1 MKTKHLKIRLFA
13 SLLVMSGFLVTGC
26 SDSDYDFN
34 NIDATIGIGGD
45 GLELPVSNTDNIK
58 LSEVLDLEENGSVV
72 ADASTAFNYVF
83 RQQGNT
89 VNPAHPYINSIM
101 VSRRHSSSSNITLSL
116 ASAARNSRACSAN
129 ASRTASRAASRAS
142 ATLHGEG
149 DVFEFSYEGTKPQE
163 VEELTA
169 AEVSSAIN
177 LKVSFQNLSSWVS
190 KFDKIT
196 LTFPSYMKLAVDGK
210 MVEGNTITLNN
221 VSTLEDLEKKIDI
234 VGLDFTKKDD
244 LGELK
249 IAKTDLGEKIQLT
262 GKVHMA
268 VETSNYSFSSGIS
281 SVSMKNNLSMSD
293 IRITGATGKFN
304 PTIDLNT
311 LGNVH
316 ISGIP
321 DFLKDGNVVVDLYNP
336 QIYLTLNSNLDIEGF
351 AGGTLKSLKDG
362 REIASVEVPEFAV
375 KANGTTHVVICRNA
389 AATEAGSDVEK
400 VEVPNLSNLVKTM
413 PDEIT
418 FQANARANNQKA
430 GTFKLGYHDYE
441 VAPSYSIDSPIAFA
455 ENACIE
461 YSDDLDGWNDDIKD
475 LNMADGAYVQ
485 LSTQVTSCVPAY
497 LNVKA
502 TPVDVYG
509 REISNDELE
518 VEITGEIKAS
528 ADGTTPAT
536 SPLSVKILQ
545 KKADA
550 FKKLDGLKVVVSG
563 KAKASDGNAVTGVVL
578 NAEKHTLKLN
588 DIKIKLVGKVI
599 SDLN

>member
-72 ADASTAFNYVF
+72 ADASTGFNYVF

-101 VSRRHSSSSNITLSL
+101 VSRQQSSSKNITLSL
-116 ASAARNSRACSAN
+116 ASAARH
-129 ASRTASRAASRAS
+129 SRAA

-210 MVEGNTITLNN
+210 PIQGNIITLYNI
-221 VSTLEDLEKKIDI
+221 STAKELQEKIEI

-249 IAKTDLGEKIQLT
+249 IVKTSGEKIQLT

-268 VETSNYSFSSGIS
+268 VETSSFTPETGVSSASI
-281 SVSMKNNLSMSD
+281 KNELTMSD
-293 IRITGATGKFN
+293 IKITSATGKFN

-311 LGNVH
+311 LGSVH

-321 DFLKDGNVVVDLYNP
+321 DFLKGGNVVVDLYNP
-336 QIYLTLNSNLDIEGF
+336 LIYLTINSNLDIEGF
-351 AGGTLKSLKDG
+351 VGGTLKSIKNG
-362 REIASVEVPEFAV
+362 KVIASVEVPEFGI
-375 KANGTTHVVICRNA
+375 KSNGTTRVVICRKA
-389 AATEAGSDVEK
+389 DKTEVNSELSA
-400 VEVPNLSNLVKTM
+400 VEVPELSKLVRTM

-418 FQANARANNQKA
+418 FQANARANNQKV
-430 GTFKLGYHDYE
+430 GTFKLGYRDYE

-455 ENACIE
+455 EDACIA
-461 YSDDLDGWNDDIKD
+461 YTDNLDGWNDDIKD
-475 LNMADGAYVQ
+475 INMADGAYIQ

-497 LNVKA
+497 LKVEA
-502 TPVDVYG
+502 VPVDVNG
-509 REISNDELE
+509 NEISKDELE
-518 VEITGEIKAS
+518 VEITGEIQAS

-536 SPLSVKILQ
+536 SPISVKIMQ
-545 KKADA
+545 KKPDA

-563 KAKASDGNAVTGVVL
+563 KAKGEGGNAVTGVVL

>member
-1 MKTKHLKIRLFA
+1 MKTKHLKIKLFA
-13 SLLVMSGFLVTGC
+13 SLLVMGGFLVTGC

-72 ADASTAFNYVF
+72 ADASTGFDYVF

-89 VNPAHPYINSIM
+89 VNPAHPYINSIL
-101 VSRRHSSSSNITLSL
+101 VSRQKSSSSNITLSL
-116 ASAARNSRACSAN
+116 ASAARNSRAGSGN
-129 ASRTASRAASRAS
+129 ASRAASRAS
-142 ATLHGEG
+142 AMLHGEG
-149 DVFEFSYEGTKPQE
+149 NVFEFSYEGNKPQE

-210 MVEGNTITLNN
+210 VIEGNAITLYNI
-221 VSTLEDLEKKIDI
+221 STAKNLQEKIEI

-249 IAKTDLGEKIQLT
+249 IVKTSQGEKIQLT

-268 VETSNYSFSSGIS
+268 VETSNFTPGTGASSASI
-281 SVSMKNNLSMSD
+281 KNELTMSD
-293 IRITGATGKFN
+293 IKITSATGKFN

-311 LGNVH
+311 LGSVH

-321 DFLKDGNVVVDLYNP
+321 DFLKGGNVVVDLYNP
-336 QIYLTLNSNLDIEGF
+336 LIYLTINSNLDIEGF
-351 AGGTLKSLKDG
+351 VGGTLKSIKNG
-362 REIASVEVPEFAV
+362 QVIASVEVPEFGI
-375 KANGTTHVVICRNA
+375 KANGTTRVVICRKADKTEVNSDLNA
-389 AATEAGSDVEK
+389 
-400 VEVPNLSNLVKTM
+400 VEVPDLSKLVRTM

-418 FQANARANNQKA
+418 FQANARANSQKV
-430 GTFKLGYHDYE
+430 GTFKLGYRDYE
-441 VAPSYSIDSPIAFA
+441 VAPSYSINSPIAFA
-455 ENACIE
+455 EDACIE
-461 YSDDLDGWNDDIKD
+461 YTDNLDGWNDDIKD
-475 LNMADGAYVQ
+475 INMADGAYVQ

-497 LNVKA
+497 LKVEA
-502 TPVDVYG
+502 IPVDVNG
-509 REISNDELE
+509 NEISKDELE
-518 VEITGEIKAS
+518 VEVTGEIQAS
-528 ADGTTPAT
+528 TDGTTPAT
-536 SPLSVKILQ
+536 SPISVKIMQ
-545 KKADA
+545 KKSDA

-563 KAKASDGNAVTGVVL
+563 KAKGEGGNAVTGVVL

>member
-101 VSRRHSSSSNITLSL
+101 VSRRQSSSSNITLSL
-116 ASAARNSRACSAN
+116 ASAARNSRACSAT
-129 ASRTASRAASRAS
+129 ASRTASRAS

-169 AEVSSAIN
+169 AEVSSMIN

-221 VSTLEDLEKKIDI
+221 VSTSEDLEERIDI

-249 IAKTDLGEKIQLT
+249 IAKTNLGEKIQLT

-293 IRITGATGKFN
+293 IKITGATGKFN
-304 PTIDLNT
+304 PTINLNT

-375 KANGTTHVVICRNA
+375 KANGTTQVVICRNA

-441 VAPSYSIDSPIAFA
+441 MAPSYSIDSPIAFA
-455 ENACIE
+455 EDACIE

-509 REISNDELE
+509 REISKDELE

-599 SDLN
+599 GDFN

>member
-101 VSRRHSSSSNITLSL
+101 VSRRQSSSSNITLSL
-116 ASAARNSRACSAN
+116 ASAARNSRAGSAN
-129 ASRTASRAASRAS
+129 ASRAASRA
-142 ATLHGEG
+142 AAMLHGEG
-149 DVFEFSYEGTKPQE
+149 NVFEFSYEGNKPQE

-210 MVEGNTITLNN
+210 PIEGNAITLYNI
-221 VSTLEDLEKKIDI
+221 STAKNLQEKIEI

-249 IAKTDLGEKIQLT
+249 IVKTSQGEKIQLT

-268 VETSNYSFSSGIS
+268 VETSNFTPGTGASSASI
-281 SVSMKNNLSMSD
+281 KNELSMSD
-293 IRITGATGKFN
+293 ITITSATGKFN

-311 LGNVH
+311 LGSVH

-321 DFLKDGNVVVDLYNP
+321 DFLKGGNVVVDLYNP
-336 QIYLTLNSNLDIEGF
+336 LIYLTINSNLDIEGF
-351 AGGTLKSLKDG
+351 VGGTLKSWKNG
-362 REIASVEVPEFAV
+362 KEIASVDVPEFGI
-375 KANGTTHVVICRNA
+375 KANGTTGVVICRKADKTEVNSELNA
-389 AATEAGSDVEK
+389 
-400 VEVPNLSNLVKTM
+400 VEVPKLSELVRTM

-418 FQANARANNQKA
+418 FQANARANNQKV
-430 GTFKLGYHDYE
+430 GTFKLGYRDYE
-441 VAPSYSIDSPIAFA
+441 VAPSYSINSPIAFA
-455 ENACIE
+455 EDACIE
-461 YSDDLDGWNDDIKD
+461 YTDNLDGWNDDIKD
-475 LNMADGAYVQ
+475 INMADGAYVQ

-497 LNVKA
+497 LKVEA
-502 TPVDVYG
+502 VPVDVNG
-509 REISNDELE
+509 NEISKDELE
-518 VEITGEIKAS
+518 VEITGEIQAS
-528 ADGTTPAT
+528 ADGKTPAT
-536 SPLSVKILQ
+536 SPISVKIMQ
-545 KKADA
+545 KKSDA

-563 KAKASDGNAVTGVVL
+563 KARGEGGNAVTGVVL

>member
-1 MKTKHLKIRLFA
+1 MKTKHLKIRLF
-13 SLLVMSGFLVTGC
+13 SSMLVMGSLLVTGC

-72 ADASTAFNYVF
+72 ADASTGFDYVF
-83 RQQGNT
+83 RQQGNE
-89 VNPAHPYINSIM
+89 VEAAHPYINSIT
-101 VSRRHSSSSNITLSL
+101 VARRQSSSSNITLSFN
-116 ASAARNSRACSAN
+116 SSARNSRA
-129 ASRTASRAASRAS
+129 SRAAVM
-142 ATLHGEG
+142 LHGEG
-149 DVFEFSYEGTKPQE
+149 DVFDFSYEGNKPQE

-169 AEVSSAIN
+169 AEVSSTIN
-177 LKVSFQNLSSWVS
+177 LKVDFQNLSSWVS

-221 VSTLEDLEKKIDI
+221 VFTSEDLEKKIDI
-234 VGLDFTKKDD
+234 VGLDFTKKDE

-249 IAKTDLGEKIQLT
+249 IAKTNLGEKIQLT

-293 IRITGATGKFN
+293 IKITGATGKFN
-304 PTIDLNT
+304 PTINLNT

-336 QIYLTLNSNLDIEGF
+336 QIYLTLNSNLGIEGF
-351 AGGTLKSLKDG
+351 VGGTLKSLKNG
-362 REIASVEVPEFAV
+362 SVTSVEVPEFAV
-375 KANGTTHVVICRNA
+375 KANGTTRVVICRNA
-389 AATEAGSDVEK
+389 AATEAGSDVEI
-400 VEVPNLSNLVKTM
+400 VEVPNLSDLVKTM

-418 FQANARANNQKA
+418 FQANARANNQKT

-455 ENACIE
+455 EDACIE

-485 LSTQVTSCVPAY
+485 LSAQVTSCVPAY

-509 REISNDELE
+509 REISKDELE

-599 SDLN
+599 GDFN

>member
-1 MKTKHLKIRLFA
+1 MKTKHLKIRLFS
-13 SLLVMSGFLVTGC
+13 SLIVMGSLLVTGC

-45 GLELPVSNTDNIK
+45 GLELPASNTDNIK

-72 ADASTAFNYVF
+72 ADASTGFDYVF
-83 RQQGNT
+83 RQQGND
-89 VNPAHPYINSIM
+89 VEAAHPYINSIT
-101 VSRRHSSSSNITLSL
+101 VARRQSSSSNITLSFN
-116 ASAARNSRACSAN
+116 SSARNSRA
-129 ASRTASRAASRAS
+129 SRA
-142 ATLHGEG
+142 TVMLHGEG
-149 DVFEFSYEGTKPQE
+149 DVFEFSYEGNKPQE

-169 AEVSSAIN
+169 AEVSSTIN
-177 LKVSFQNLSSWVS
+177 LKVDFQNLSSWVS

-221 VSTLEDLEKKIDI
+221 VSTSEDLEKKIDI
-234 VGLDFTKKDD
+234 VGLDFTKKDE

-249 IAKTDLGEKIQLT
+249 IAKTSLGEKIQLT

-293 IRITGATGKFN
+293 IKITGATGKFN
-304 PTIDLNT
+304 PTINLNT

-321 DFLKDGNVVVDLYNP
+321 DFLKDGDVVVDLYNP
-336 QIYLTLNSNLDIEGF
+336 QIYLTLNSNLGIEGF

-375 KANGTTHVVICRNA
+375 KANGTTRVVICRNA

-418 FQANARANNQKA
+418 FQANARANNQKV

-485 LSTQVTSCVPAY
+485 LSAQVTSCVPAY

-509 REISNDELE
+509 REISKDELE

-536 SPLSVKILQ
+536 SPLTVKILQ

-563 KAKASDGNAVTGVVL
+563 KAKGEGGNAVTGVVL

-599 SDLN
+599 GDFN

>member
-1 MKTKHLKIRLFA
+1 MKTKHLKIRLFS
-13 SLLVMSGFLVTGC
+13 SLIVMGSLLVTGC

-72 ADASTAFNYVF
+72 ADASTGFDYVF
-83 RQQGNT
+83 RQQGND
-89 VNPAHPYINSIM
+89 VEAAHPYINSIT
-101 VSRRHSSSSNITLSL
+101 VARRQSSSRNITLSL
-116 ASAARNSRACSAN
+116 NSSARNSRA
-129 ASRTASRAASRAS
+129 SRAAVM
-142 ATLHGEG
+142 LHGEG
-149 DVFEFSYEGTKPQE
+149 DVFEFSYEGNKPQE

-169 AEVSSAIN
+169 AEVSSTIN
-177 LKVSFQNLSSWVS
+177 LKVDFQNLSSWVS

-210 MVEGNTITLNN
+210 PVEGNTITLDN
-221 VSTLEDLEKKIDI
+221 VSTSVDLDEKIEI

-244 LGELK
+244 LGKL
-249 IAKTDLGEKIQLT
+249 TSLGEKIQLT

-281 SVSMKNNLSMSD
+281 SVSMKNKLSMSD

-336 QIYLTLNSNLDIEGF
+336 QIYLTLNSNLGIEGF
-351 AGGTLKSLKDG
+351 AGGTLKSFKNG
-362 REIASVEVPEFAV
+362 SPIASVEVPEFAV

-389 AATEAGSDVEK
+389 AATEAGSDVTK
-400 VEVPNLSNLVKTM
+400 VEVPELSELVKTM

-418 FQANARANNQKA
+418 FQANARANNQKT
-430 GTFKLGYHDYE
+430 GTFKFGYHGYE

-455 ENACIE
+455 EDACIE

-485 LSTQVTSCVPAY
+485 LSAQVTSCVPAY

-509 REISNDELE
+509 REISKDELE

-563 KAKASDGNAVTGVVL
+563 KAKGEGGNAVTGVVL

-599 SDLN
+599 GDFN

>member
-1 MKTKHLKIRLFA
+1 MKTKHLKIRLFS
-13 SLLVMSGFLVTGC
+13 SLIVMGSLLVTGC

-72 ADASTAFNYVF
+72 ADASTGFDYVF
-83 RQQGNT
+83 RQQGND
-89 VNPAHPYINSIM
+89 VEAAHPFINSIT
-101 VSRRHSSSSNITLSL
+101 VARRQSSSSNITLSFN
-116 ASAARNSRACSAN
+116 SSARNSRA
-129 ASRTASRAASRAS
+129 SRAAVM
-142 ATLHGEG
+142 LHGEG
-149 DVFEFSYEGTKPQE
+149 DVFEFSYEGNKPQE

-169 AEVSSAIN
+169 AEVSSTIN
-177 LKVSFQNLSSWVS
+177 LKVSFQNLANMVE

-221 VSTLEDLEKKIDI
+221 VYTSEDLEKKIDI
-234 VGLDFTKKDD
+234 VGLDFTKKDK

-249 IAKTDLGEKIQLT
+249 IAKTSLGDKIQLT

-281 SVSMKNNLSMSD
+281 AVSMKNNLSMSD

-304 PTIDLNT
+304 PTINLNT

-351 AGGTLKSLKDG
+351 AGGTLKSLKNG
-362 REIASVEVPEFAV
+362 SVIASVEVPEFAV

-400 VEVPNLSNLVKTM
+400 VEVPNLSDLVKTM

-418 FQANARANNQKA
+418 FQANARANNQKT

-455 ENACIE
+455 EDACIE

-485 LSTQVTSCVPAY
+485 LSAQVTSCVPAY

-509 REISNDELE
+509 REISKDELE

-563 KAKASDGNAVTGVVL
+563 KAKGEGGNAVTGVVL

-599 SDLN
+599 GDFN

>member
-1 MKTKHLKIRLFA
+1 MKTKHLKIRLFS
-13 SLLVMSGFLVTGC
+13 SLIVMGSLLVTGC

-72 ADASTAFNYVF
+72 ADASTGFDYVF
-83 RQQGNT
+83 RQQGND
-89 VNPAHPYINSIM
+89 VEAAHPYINSIT
-101 VSRRHSSSSNITLSL
+101 VARQQSSSRNITLSFN
-116 ASAARNSRACSAN
+116 SSARNLR
-129 ASRTASRAASRAS
+129 ASRAAVM
-142 ATLHGEG
+142 LHGEG
-149 DVFEFSYEGTKPQE
+149 DVFEFSYEGNKPQE

-169 AEVSSAIN
+169 AEVSSTIN
-177 LKVSFQNLSSWVS
+177 LKVDFQNLSSWVS

-210 MVEGNTITLNN
+210 PVEGNTITLNN
-221 VSTLEDLEKKIDI
+221 VSTSEDLDEKIEI
-234 VGLDFTKKDD
+234 VGLDFTKKDK
-244 LGELK
+244 LGEL
-249 IAKTDLGEKIQLT
+249 TSLGEKIQLT

-281 SVSMKNNLSMSD
+281 SVSMKNKLSMSD

-336 QIYLTLNSNLDIEGF
+336 QIYLTLNSNLGIEGF
-351 AGGTLKSLKDG
+351 AGGTLKSLKNG
-362 REIASVEVPEFAV
+362 SVIASVEVPEFAV
-375 KANGTTHVVICRNA
+375 KANGATRVVICRNA

-400 VEVPNLSNLVKTM
+400 VEVPNLSDLVKTM

-418 FQANARANNQKA
+418 FQANARANNQKT
-430 GTFKLGYHDYE
+430 GTFKFGYHGYE

-485 LSTQVTSCVPAY
+485 LSAQVTSCVPAY

-509 REISNDELE
+509 REISKDELE

-599 SDLN
+599 GDFN

>member
-1 MKTKHLKIRLFA
+1 MKTKHLKIRLFS
-13 SLLVMSGFLVTGC
+13 SLIVMGSLLVTGC

-72 ADASTAFNYVF
+72 ADASTGFDYVF
-83 RQQGNT
+83 RQQGND
-89 VNPAHPYINSIM
+89 VEAAHPYINSIT
-101 VSRRHSSSSNITLSL
+101 VARRQSSSRNITLSL
-116 ASAARNSRACSAN
+116 NSSARNSR
-129 ASRTASRAASRAS
+129 TSRAAVM
-142 ATLHGEG
+142 LHGEG
-149 DVFEFSYEGTKPQE
+149 DVFEFSYEGNKPQE

-169 AEVSSAIN
+169 AEVSSTIN
-177 LKVSFQNLSSWVS
+177 LKVDFQNLSSLVS

-210 MVEGNTITLNN
+210 PVEGNTITLNN
-221 VSTLEDLEKKIDI
+221 VSTLENLEENIDI
-234 VGLDFTKKDD
+234 VGLDFTKKDA
-244 LGELK
+244 LGEL
-249 IAKTDLGEKIQLT
+249 TSLGEKIQLT

-281 SVSMKNNLSMSD
+281 SVSMKNKLSMSD
-293 IRITGATGKFN
+293 IKITGATGKFN

-336 QIYLTLNSNLDIEGF
+336 QIYLTLNSNLGIEGF
-351 AGGTLKSLKDG
+351 AGGTLKSFKNG
-362 REIASVEVPEFAV
+362 SPIASVEVPEFAV

-400 VEVPNLSNLVKTM
+400 VEVPNLSELVKTM

-418 FQANARANNQKA
+418 FQAHARANNQKT

-455 ENACIE
+455 EDACIE

-485 LSTQVTSCVPAY
+485 LSAQVTSCVPAY
-497 LNVKA
+497 LSVKA

-509 REISNDELE
+509 REISKDELE

-528 ADGTTPAT
+528 ADGTTPTT

-563 KAKASDGNAVTGVVL
+563 KAKGEGGNAVTGVVL

-599 SDLN
+599 GDFN

>member
-1 MKTKHLKIRLFA
+1 MKTKHLKIRLFS
-13 SLLVMSGFLVTGC
+13 SLIVMGSLLVTGC

-72 ADASTAFNYVF
+72 ADASTGFDYVF
-83 RQQGNT
+83 RQLGND
-89 VNPAHPYINSIM
+89 VEAAHPFINSIT
-101 VSRRHSSSSNITLSL
+101 VARRQSSSSNITLSFN
-116 ASAARNSRACSAN
+116 SSARNSRA
-129 ASRTASRAASRAS
+129 SRTAVM
-142 ATLHGEG
+142 LHGEG
-149 DVFEFSYEGTKPQE
+149 DVFDFSYEGNKPQE

-169 AEVSSAIN
+169 AEVSSTIN
-177 LKVSFQNLSSWVS
+177 LKVDFQNLASMVE

-196 LTFPSYMKLAVDGK
+196 LTFPSYMKLAVDGM

-221 VSTLEDLEKKIDI
+221 VSTLKDLEKKIDI
-234 VGLDFTKKDD
+234 VGLDFTKKDE

-249 IAKTDLGEKIQLT
+249 IAKTNLGEKIQLT

-304 PTIDLNT
+304 PTINLNT

-336 QIYLTLNSNLDIEGF
+336 QIYLTLNSNLGIEGF

-418 FQANARANNQKA
+418 FQANGRANNQKA

-461 YSDDLDGWNDDIKD
+461 YSDDLDGWNDDIKN
-475 LNMADGAYVQ
+475 LNMADGAYIQ
-485 LSTQVTSCVPAY
+485 LSAQVTSCVPAY

-509 REISNDELE
+509 REISKDELE

-536 SPLSVKILQ
+536 SPLTVKILQ

-563 KAKASDGNAVTGVVL
+563 KAKGEGGNAVTGVVL

-599 SDLN
+599 GDFN

>member
-1 MKTKHLKIRLFA
+1 MKTKHLKIRLFS
-13 SLLVMSGFLVTGC
+13 SLIVMGSLLVTGC

-45 GLELPVSNTDNIK
+45 GLELPASNTDNIK

-72 ADASTAFNYVF
+72 ADASTGFDYVF
-83 RQQGNT
+83 RQQGND
-89 VNPAHPYINSIM
+89 VEAAHPYINSIT
-101 VSRRHSSSSNITLSL
+101 VARRQSSSRNITLSL
-116 ASAARNSRACSAN
+116 NSSARNSRA
-129 ASRTASRAASRAS
+129 SRAAVM
-142 ATLHGEG
+142 LHGEG
-149 DVFEFSYEGTKPQE
+149 DVFEFSYEGNKPQE
-163 VEELTA
+163 VEELAA
-169 AEVSSAIN
+169 AEVSSTIN
-177 LKVSFQNLSSWVS
+177 LKVDFQNLASMVRE
-190 KFDKIT
+190 FDKIT
-196 LTFPSYMKLAVDGK
+196 LTFPSYMKLAWNGMPVK
-210 MVEGNTITLNN
+210 GNTITLNN
-221 VSTLEDLEKKIDI
+221 VSTSEDLDEKIEI

-244 LGELK
+244 LGKL
-249 IAKTDLGEKIQLT
+249 TSLGEKIQLT

-281 SVSMKNNLSMSD
+281 SVSMKNKLSMSD

-336 QIYLTLNSNLDIEGF
+336 QIYLTLNSNLGIEGF
-351 AGGTLKSLKDG
+351 AGGTLKSFKNG
-362 REIASVEVPEFAV
+362 SPIASVEVPEFAV
-375 KANGTTHVVICRNA
+375 KANGATRVVICRNA

-400 VEVPNLSNLVKTM
+400 VEVPNLSDLVKTM

-418 FQANARANNQKA
+418 FQANARANNQKT
-430 GTFKLGYHDYE
+430 GTFKFGYHGYE

-455 ENACIE
+455 EDACIE

-475 LNMADGAYVQ
+475 LNMADGAYIQ
-485 LSTQVTSCVPAY
+485 LSAQVTSCVPAY

-509 REISNDELE
+509 REISKDELE

-550 FKKLDGLKVVVSG
+550 FKKLDGLKVVV
-563 KAKASDGNAVTGVVL
+563 
-578 NAEKHTLKLN
+578 
-588 DIKIKLVGKVI
+588 
-599 SDLN
+599 

>member
-1 MKTKHLKIRLFA
+1 MKTKHLKIKLFA
-13 SLLVMSGFLVTGC
+13 SLLVMGGFLVTGC

-72 ADASTAFNYVF
+72 ADASTGFNYVF

-89 VNPAHPYINSIM
+89 VNPAHPYINSIL
-101 VSRRHSSSSNITLSL
+101 VSRQQSSSSNITLSL
-116 ASAARNSRACSAN
+116 ASAARNSRAGSGN
-129 ASRTASRAASRAS
+129 ASRTASRAAAM
-142 ATLHGEG
+142 LHGEG
-149 DVFEFSYEGTKPQE
+149 NVFEFSYEGNKPQE

-210 MVEGNTITLNN
+210 PIEGNAITLHD
-221 VSTLEDLEKKIDI
+221 VSTAKNLQKKIEI

-249 IAKTDLGEKIQLT
+249 IVKTSLGEEKIQLT

-268 VETSNYSFSSGIS
+268 VEASSFTPGTGASSASI
-281 SVSMKNNLSMSD
+281 KNELSMSD
-293 IRITGATGKFN
+293 ITITSATGRFN

-311 LGNVH
+311 LGSVH

-321 DFLKDGNVVVDLYNP
+321 DFLKGGNVVVDLYNP
-336 QIYLTLNSNLDIEGF
+336 LIYLTINSNLDIEGF
-351 AGGTLKSLKDG
+351 VGGTLKSWKNG
-362 REIASVEVPEFAV
+362 QVIASVEVPEFGI
-375 KANGTTHVVICRNA
+375 KANGTTRVVICRKSDKTEVNSELNA
-389 AATEAGSDVEK
+389 
-400 VEVPNLSNLVKTM
+400 VEVPDLSELVRTM

-418 FQANARANNQKA
+418 FQANARANSQKV
-430 GTFKLGYHDYE
+430 GTFKLGYRDYE
-441 VAPSYSIDSPIAFA
+441 VAPSYSINSPIAFA
-455 ENACIE
+455 EDACIE
-461 YSDDLDGWNDDIKD
+461 YTDNLDGWNDDIKD
-475 LNMADGAYVQ
+475 INMADGAYVQ

-497 LNVKA
+497 LKVEA
-502 TPVDVYG
+502 VPVDVNG
-509 REISNDELE
+509 NEISKDELE
-518 VEITGEIKAS
+518 VEITGEIQAS

-536 SPLSVKILQ
+536 SPISVKIMQ
-545 KKADA
+545 KKQDA
-550 FKKLDGLKVVVSG
+550 FKRLDGLKVVVSG
-563 KAKASDGNAVTGVVL
+563 KAKGEGGNAVTGVVL

>member
-1 MKTKHLKIRLFA
+1 MKTKHLKIRLFS
-13 SLLVMSGFLVTGC
+13 SLIVMGSLLVTGC

-72 ADASTAFNYVF
+72 ADASTGFDYVF
-83 RQQGNT
+83 RQQGND
-89 VNPAHPYINSIM
+89 VEAAHPYINSIT
-101 VSRRHSSSSNITLSL
+101 VARRQSSSSNITLSL
-116 ASAARNSRACSAN
+116 NSSARNSRA
-129 ASRTASRAASRAS
+129 SRAAVM
-142 ATLHGEG
+142 LHGEG
-149 DVFEFSYEGTKPQE
+149 DVFEFSYEGNKPQE

-169 AEVSSAIN
+169 AEVSSTIN
-177 LKVSFQNLSSWVS
+177 LKVDFQNLSSWVS

-196 LTFPSYMKLAVDGK
+196 LTFPSYMKLAMDG
-210 MVEGNTITLNN
+210 MPVEGNTITLNN
-221 VSTLEDLEKKIDI
+221 VFTSENLEKKIEI
-234 VGLDFTKKDD
+234 VGLDFTKKDK
-244 LGELK
+244 LGEL
-249 IAKTDLGEKIQLT
+249 TSLGDKIQLT

-293 IRITGATGKFN
+293 IKITGATGKFN

-336 QIYLTLNSNLDIEGF
+336 QIYLTLNSNLGIEGF
-351 AGGTLKSLKDG
+351 AGGTLKSFKNG
-362 REIASVEVPEFAV
+362 SPIASVDVPEFAV
-375 KANGTTHVVICRNA
+375 KANGITRVVICRNA

-400 VEVPNLSNLVKTM
+400 VEVPNLSDLVKTM

-418 FQANARANNQKA
+418 FQANARANNQKT
-430 GTFKLGYHDYE
+430 GTFKFGYHGYE

-455 ENACIE
+455 EDACIE

-485 LSTQVTSCVPAY
+485 LSAQVTSCVPAY

-509 REISNDELE
+509 REISKDELE

-563 KAKASDGNAVTGVVL
+563 KAKGEGGNAVTGVVL

-599 SDLN
+599 GDFN

>member
-1 MKTKHLKIRLFA
+1 MKTKHLKIRLFS
-13 SLLVMSGFLVTGC
+13 SLIVMGSLLVTGC

-72 ADASTAFNYVF
+72 ADASTGFDYVF
-83 RQQGNT
+83 RQQGNE
-89 VNPAHPYINSIM
+89 VEAAHPYINSIT
-101 VSRRHSSSSNITLSL
+101 VARRQSSSSNITLSFN
-116 ASAARNSRACSAN
+116 SSARNSRA
-129 ASRTASRAASRAS
+129 SRAAVM
-142 ATLHGEG
+142 LHGEG
-149 DVFEFSYEGTKPQE
+149 DVFEFSYEGNKPQE

-169 AEVSSAIN
+169 AEVSSTIN
-177 LKVSFQNLSSWVS
+177 LKVDFQNLSSWVS

-210 MVEGNTITLNN
+210 PVEGNTITLDN
-221 VSTLEDLEKKIDI
+221 VSTSVDLDEKIEI

-244 LGELK
+244 LGKL
-249 IAKTDLGEKIQLT
+249 TSLGEKIQLT

-281 SVSMKNNLSMSD
+281 SVSMKNKLSMSD

-336 QIYLTLNSNLDIEGF
+336 QIYLTLNSNLGIEGF
-351 AGGTLKSLKDG
+351 AGGTLKSFKNG
-362 REIASVEVPEFAV
+362 SPIASVEVPEFAV
-375 KANGTTHVVICRNA
+375 KANGTTQVVICRNA

-400 VEVPNLSNLVKTM
+400 VEVPNLSELVKTM

-418 FQANARANNQKA
+418 FQANARANNQKT
-430 GTFKLGYHDYE
+430 GTFKLGYHGYE

-475 LNMADGAYVQ
+475 LNMADGAYIQ
-485 LSTQVTSCVPAY
+485 LSAQVTSCVPAY

-509 REISNDELE
+509 REISKDELE

-528 ADGTTPAT
+528 ADGKTPAT

-599 SDLN
+599 GDFN

>member
-72 ADASTAFNYVF
+72 ADVSTAFNYVF

-101 VSRRHSSSSNITLSL
+101 VSRQQSSSSNITLSL

-129 ASRTASRAASRAS
+129 ASRTVSRAASRAS
-142 ATLHGEG
+142 ATLYGEG

-221 VSTLEDLEKKIDI
+221 VSTSEDLEKKIDI
-234 VGLDFTKKDD
+234 VGLDFTKKDE

-249 IAKTDLGEKIQLT
+249 IAKTSLGDKIQLT

-281 SVSMKNNLSMSD
+281 SVSMKNKLSMSD
-293 IRITGATGKFN
+293 IKITGATGKFN
-304 PTIDLNT
+304 PTINLNT

-336 QIYLTLNSNLDIEGF
+336 QIYLTLNSNLGIEGF
-351 AGGTLKSLKDG
+351 AGGTLKSLKNG
-362 REIASVEVPEFAV
+362 SPIASVEVPEFAV

-400 VEVPNLSNLVKTM
+400 VEVPHLSDLVKTM

-430 GTFKLGYHDYE
+430 GTFKLGYHGYE

-485 LSTQVTSCVPAY
+485 LSAQVTSCVPAY

-509 REISNDELE
+509 REISKDELE

-536 SPLSVKILQ
+536 SPLTVKILQ

-563 KAKASDGNAVTGVVL
+563 KAKGEGGNAVTGVVL

>member
-1 MKTKHLKIRLFA
+1 MKTKHLKIKLFA
-13 SLLVMSGFLVTGC
+13 SLLVMGGFLVTGC

-72 ADASTAFNYVF
+72 ADASTGFDYVF

-89 VNPAHPYINSIM
+89 VNPAHPYIDSIL
-101 VSRRHSSSSNITLSL
+101 VSRQKSSSSNITLSL
-116 ASAARNSRACSAN
+116 ASAARNSRAGSGN
-129 ASRTASRAASRAS
+129 ASRTASRAAAM
-142 ATLHGEG
+142 LHGEG
-149 DVFEFSYEGTKPQE
+149 NVFEFSYEGNKPQE

-210 MVEGNTITLNN
+210 PIEGNAITLYD
-221 VSTLEDLEKKIDI
+221 VSTAKNLQEKIEI

-249 IAKTDLGEKIQLT
+249 IVKTSQGEKIQLT

-268 VETSNYSFSSGIS
+268 VEASSFTPGTGASSASI
-281 SVSMKNNLSMSD
+281 KNELTMSD
-293 IRITGATGKFN
+293 IKITSATGKFN

-311 LGNVH
+311 LGSVH

-321 DFLKDGNVVVDLYNP
+321 DFLKGGNVVVDLYNP
-336 QIYLTLNSNLDIEGF
+336 LIYLTINSNLDIEGF
-351 AGGTLKSLKDG
+351 VGGTLKSWKNG
-362 REIASVEVPEFAV
+362 KEIASVKVPEFSI
-375 KANGTTHVVICRNA
+375 KANGTTCVVICRKADKTEVNSELNA
-389 AATEAGSDVEK
+389 
-400 VEVPNLSNLVKTM
+400 VEVPELSELVRTM

-418 FQANARANNQKA
+418 FQANARANSQKV
-430 GTFKLGYHDYE
+430 GTFKLGYRDYE
-441 VAPSYSIDSPIAFA
+441 VAPSYSINSPIAFA
-455 ENACIE
+455 EDACIE
-461 YSDDLDGWNDDIKD
+461 YTDNLDGWNDDIKD
-475 LNMADGAYVQ
+475 INMADGAYVQ

-497 LNVKA
+497 LKVEA
-502 TPVDVYG
+502 IPVDVNG
-509 REISNDELE
+509 NEISKDELE
-518 VEITGEIKAS
+518 VEVTGEIQAS

-536 SPLSVKILQ
+536 SPISVKIMQ
-545 KKADA
+545 KKSDA

-563 KAKASDGNAVTGVVL
+563 KAKGEGGNAVTGVVL

>member
-1 MKTKHLKIRLFA
+1 MKTKHLKIRLFS
-13 SLLVMSGFLVTGC
+13 SLIVMGSLLVTGC

-45 GLELPVSNTDNIK
+45 GLELPASNTDNIK

-72 ADASTAFNYVF
+72 ADASTGFDYVF
-83 RQQGNT
+83 RQQGND
-89 VNPAHPYINSIM
+89 VEAAHPYINSIT
-101 VSRRHSSSSNITLSL
+101 VARRQSSSSNITLSFN
-116 ASAARNSRACSAN
+116 SSARNSRA
-129 ASRTASRAASRAS
+129 SRA
-142 ATLHGEG
+142 TVMLHGEG
-149 DVFEFSYEGTKPQE
+149 DVFEFSYEGNKPQE

-169 AEVSSAIN
+169 AEVSSTIN
-177 LKVSFQNLSSWVS
+177 LKVDFQNLSSWVS

-221 VSTLEDLEKKIDI
+221 VSTSEDLEKKIDI
-234 VGLDFTKKDD
+234 VGLDFTKKDE

-249 IAKTDLGEKIQLT
+249 IAKTNLGEKIQLT

-293 IRITGATGKFN
+293 IKITGATGKFN
-304 PTIDLNT
+304 PTINLNT

-336 QIYLTLNSNLDIEGF
+336 QIYLTLNSNLGIEGF

-362 REIASVEVPEFAV
+362 KEIASVEVPEFAV

-400 VEVPNLSNLVKTM
+400 VEVSNLSDLVKTM

-418 FQANARANNQKA
+418 FQANARANNQKT
-430 GTFKLGYHDYE
+430 GTFIFGYMDYE

-455 ENACIE
+455 EDACIE

-475 LNMADGAYVQ
+475 LNMADGAYIQ

-502 TPVDVYG
+502 TPVDVNG
-509 REISNDELE
+509 REISKDELE

-528 ADGTTPAT
+528 ADGKTPAT
-536 SPLSVKILQ
+536 SPLTVKIMQ

-563 KAKASDGNAVTGVVL
+563 KAKGEGGNAVTGVVL

-599 SDLN
+599 GDFN

>member
-1 MKTKHLKIRLFA
+1 
-13 SLLVMSGFLVTGC
+13 
-26 SDSDYDFN
+26 
-34 NIDATIGIGGD
+34 
-45 GLELPVSNTDNIK
+45 
-58 LSEVLDLEENGSVV
+58 
-72 ADASTAFNYVF
+72 
-83 RQQGNT
+83 
-89 VNPAHPYINSIM
+89 M
-101 VSRRHSSSSNITLSL
+101 VSRRQSSSSNITLSL

-129 ASRTASRAASRAS
+129 ASRTLSRAASRAS

-210 MVEGNTITLNN
+210 PIQGNIITLYNI
-221 VSTLEDLEKKIDI
+221 STAKDLQEKIEI

-249 IAKTDLGEKIQLT
+249 IVKTSGEKIQLT
-262 GKVHMA
+262 GKVHMV
-268 VETSNYSFSSGIS
+268 VETSNFTPGTGVSSASI
-281 SVSMKNNLSMSD
+281 KNELTMSD
-293 IRITGATGKFN
+293 IKITSATGKFN

-311 LGNVH
+311 LGSVH

-321 DFLKDGNVVVDLYNP
+321 DFLKGGNVVVDLYNP
-336 QIYLTLNSNLDIEGF
+336 LIYLTINSNLDIEGF
-351 AGGTLKSLKDG
+351 VGGTLKSIKNG
-362 REIASVEVPEFAV
+362 KVIASVEVPEFGI
-375 KANGTTHVVICRNA
+375 KSNGTTRVVICRKA
-389 AATEAGSDVEK
+389 DKTEVNSELSA
-400 VEVPNLSNLVKTM
+400 VEVPELSKLVRTM

-418 FQANARANNQKA
+418 FQANARANNQKV
-430 GTFKLGYHDYE
+430 GTFKLGYRDYE

-455 ENACIE
+455 EDACIA
-461 YSDDLDGWNDDIKD
+461 YTDNLDGWNDDIKD
-475 LNMADGAYVQ
+475 INMADGAYVQ
-485 LSTQVTSCVPAY
+485 LSAQVTSCVPSY
-497 LNVKA
+497 LKVEA
-502 TPVDVYG
+502 VPVDVNG
-509 REISNDELE
+509 NEISKDELE
-518 VEITGEIKAS
+518 VEITGEIQAS

-536 SPLSVKILQ
+536 SPISVKILQ
-545 KKADA
+545 KKPDA

-563 KAKASDGNAVTGVVL
+563 KAKGEGGNTVTGVVL

>member
-1 MKTKHLKIRLFA
+1 MKTKHLKIRLF
-13 SLLVMSGFLVTGC
+13 SSMLVMGSLLVTGC

-45 GLELPVSNTDNIK
+45 GLELPASNTDNIK

-72 ADASTAFNYVF
+72 ADASTGFDYVF
-83 RQQGNT
+83 RQQGND
-89 VNPAHPYINSIM
+89 VEAAHPYINSIT
-101 VSRRHSSSSNITLSL
+101 VARRKSSSSNITLSFN
-116 ASAARNSRACSAN
+116 SSARNSRA
-129 ASRTASRAASRAS
+129 SRAAVM
-142 ATLHGEG
+142 LHGEG
-149 DVFEFSYEGTKPQE
+149 DVFDFSYEGNKPQE

-169 AEVSSAIN
+169 AEVSSTIN
-177 LKVSFQNLSSWVS
+177 LKVDFQNLSSWVS

-221 VSTLEDLEKKIDI
+221 VSTLENLEKKIDI
-234 VGLDFTKKDD
+234 VGLDFTKKDE

-249 IAKTDLGEKIQLT
+249 IAKTNLGEKIQLT

-293 IRITGATGKFN
+293 IKITGATGKFN

-351 AGGTLKSLKDG
+351 AGGTLKSFKNG
-362 REIASVEVPEFAV
+362 SVIASVEVPEFAV
-375 KANGTTHVVICRNA
+375 KANGTTRVVICRNA

-400 VEVPNLSNLVKTM
+400 VEVPNLSDLVKTM

-418 FQANARANNQKA
+418 FQANARANNQKT
-430 GTFKLGYHDYE
+430 GTFKLGYHGYE

-455 ENACIE
+455 EDACIE

-485 LSTQVTSCVPAY
+485 LSAQVTSCVPAY

-509 REISNDELE
+509 REISKDELE

-536 SPLSVKILQ
+536 SPLTVKILQ

-599 SDLN
+599 GDFN

>member
-1 MKTKHLKIRLFA
+1 MKTKHLKIKLFA
-13 SLLVMSGFLVTGC
+13 SLLVMGGFLVTGC

-72 ADASTAFNYVF
+72 ADASTGFNYVF

-101 VSRRHSSSSNITLSL
+101 VSRRQSSSSNITLSL
-116 ASAARNSRACSAN
+116 ASAARNSRAGSANASN
-129 ASRTASRAASRAS
+129 ASRTASRAAAM
-142 ATLHGEG
+142 LHGEG
-149 DVFEFSYEGTKPQE
+149 DVFEFSYEGNKPQE

-210 MVEGNTITLNN
+210 PIEGNAITLYD
-221 VSTLEDLEKKIDI
+221 VSTAKNLQEKIEI

-249 IAKTDLGEKIQLT
+249 IVKTSQGEKIQLT

-268 VETSNYSFSSGIS
+268 VETSNFTPGSGASSASI
-281 SVSMKNNLSMSD
+281 KNELTMSD
-293 IRITGATGKFN
+293 IKITSATGKFN

-311 LGNVH
+311 LGSVH

-321 DFLKDGNVVVDLYNP
+321 DFLKGGNVVVDLYNP
-336 QIYLTLNSNLDIEGF
+336 LIYLTINSNLDIEGF
-351 AGGTLKSLKDG
+351 VGGTLKSIKNG
-362 REIASVEVPEFAV
+362 KVIASVEVPEFGI
-375 KANGTTHVVICRNA
+375 KANGTTRVVICRKADKTEVNSELNA
-389 AATEAGSDVEK
+389 
-400 VEVPNLSNLVKTM
+400 VEVPELSELVRTM

-418 FQANARANNQKA
+418 FQANARANNQKV
-430 GTFKLGYHDYE
+430 GTFKLGYRDYE
-441 VAPSYSIDSPIAFA
+441 VAPAYNINSPIAFA
-455 ENACIE
+455 EDACIE
-461 YSDDLDGWNDDIKD
+461 YTDNLDGWNDDIKD
-475 LNMADGAYVQ
+475 INMADGAYVQ

-497 LNVKA
+497 LKVEA
-502 TPVDVYG
+502 VPVDVNG
-509 REISNDELE
+509 NEISKDELE
-518 VEITGEIKAS
+518 VEITGEIQAS

-536 SPLSVKILQ
+536 SPISVKIMQ
-545 KKADA
+545 KKQDA

-563 KAKASDGNAVTGVVL
+563 KAKGEGGNAVTGVVL

>member
-1 MKTKHLKIRLFA
+1 MKTKHLKIRLFS
-13 SLLVMSGFLVTGC
+13 SLIVMGSLLVTGC

-72 ADASTAFNYVF
+72 ADASTGFDYVF
-83 RQQGNT
+83 RQQGND
-89 VNPAHPYINSIM
+89 VEAAHPYINSIT
-101 VSRRHSSSSNITLSL
+101 VARRQSSSSNITLSFN
-116 ASAARNSRACSAN
+116 SSARNSRA
-129 ASRTASRAASRAS
+129 SRAAVM
-142 ATLHGEG
+142 LHGEG
-149 DVFEFSYEGTKPQE
+149 DVFEFSYEGNKPQE

-169 AEVSSAIN
+169 AEVSSTIN
-177 LKVSFQNLSSWVS
+177 LKVDFQNLSSWVS

-210 MVEGNTITLNN
+210 PVEGNTITLNN
-221 VSTLEDLEKKIDI
+221 VFTSENLEKKIDI
-234 VGLDFTKKDD
+234 VGLDFTKKDA
-244 LGELK
+244 LGEL
-249 IAKTDLGEKIQLT
+249 TSLGEKIQLT

-268 VETSNYSFSSGIS
+268 VETSNYSFSFGIS

-293 IRITGATGKFN
+293 IKITGATGKFN

-336 QIYLTLNSNLDIEGF
+336 QIYLTLNSNLGIEGF
-351 AGGTLKSLKDG
+351 AGGTLKSFKNG
-362 REIASVEVPEFAV
+362 SPIASVKVPEFAV
-375 KANGTTHVVICRNA
+375 KANGTTRVVICRNA

-400 VEVPNLSNLVKTM
+400 VEVPNLSDLVKTM

-418 FQANARANNQKA
+418 FQANARANNQKT
-430 GTFKLGYHDYE
+430 GTFKFGYHGYE

-455 ENACIE
+455 EDACIE

-485 LSTQVTSCVPAY
+485 LSAQVTSCVPAY

-502 TPVDVYG
+502 IPVDVYG
-509 REISNDELE
+509 REISKDELE

-563 KAKASDGNAVTGVVL
+563 KAKGEGGNAVTGVVL

-599 SDLN
+599 GDFN

>member
-1 MKTKHLKIRLFA
+1 MKTKHLKIRLF
-13 SLLVMSGFLVTGC
+13 SSMLVMGSLLVTGC

-45 GLELPVSNTDNIK
+45 GLELPASNTDNIK

-72 ADASTAFNYVF
+72 ADASTGFDYVF
-83 RQQGNT
+83 RQQGND
-89 VNPAHPYINSIM
+89 VEAAHPFINSIT
-101 VSRRHSSSSNITLSL
+101 VARRQSSSSNITLSFN
-116 ASAARNSRACSAN
+116 SSARNSRA
-129 ASRTASRAASRAS
+129 SRAAVM
-142 ATLHGEG
+142 LHGEG
-149 DVFEFSYEGTKPQE
+149 DVFEFSYEGNKPQE

-169 AEVSSAIN
+169 AEVSSTIN
-177 LKVSFQNLSSWVS
+177 LKVGFENLASMVE

-210 MVEGNTITLNN
+210 PVEGNTITLNN
-221 VSTLEDLEKKIDI
+221 VFTSEDLEKKIDI
-234 VGLDFTKKDD
+234 VGLDFTKKDA

-249 IAKTDLGEKIQLT
+249 IAKTSLGEKIQLT

-281 SVSMKNNLSMSD
+281 SASMKNNLSMSD

-304 PTIDLNT
+304 PTINLNT

-321 DFLKDGNVVVDLYNP
+321 DFLKNGNVVVDLYNP

-351 AGGTLKSLKDG
+351 AGGTLKSLKNG
-362 REIASVEVPEFAV
+362 SVIASVEVPEFAV

-400 VEVPNLSNLVKTM
+400 VEVPNLSDLVKTM

-418 FQANARANNQKA
+418 FQANARANNQKT

-455 ENACIE
+455 EDACIE

-485 LSTQVTSCVPAY
+485 LSALVTSCVPAY

-509 REISNDELE
+509 REISKDELE

-563 KAKASDGNAVTGVVL
+563 KAKGEGGNAVTGVVL

-599 SDLN
+599 GDFN

>member
-72 ADASTAFNYVF
+72 ADASTGFNYVF

-101 VSRRHSSSSNITLSL
+101 VSRRQSSSSNITLSL
-116 ASAARNSRACSAN
+116 ASAARN
-129 ASRTASRAASRAS
+129 SRAS

-169 AEVSSAIN
+169 AEVSSVIN

-210 MVEGNTITLNN
+210 PIQGNIITLYHI
-221 VSTLEDLEKKIDI
+221 STAKELQEKIEI

-249 IAKTDLGEKIQLT
+249 IVKTSGEKIQLT

-268 VETSNYSFSSGIS
+268 VETSSFTPGTGVSSASI
-281 SVSMKNNLSMSD
+281 KNELTMSD
-293 IRITGATGKFN
+293 IKITSATGKFN

-311 LGNVH
+311 LGSVH

-321 DFLKDGNVVVDLYNP
+321 DFLKGGNVVVDLYNP
-336 QIYLTLNSNLDIEGF
+336 LIYLTINSNLDIEGF
-351 AGGTLKSLKDG
+351 VGGTLKSIKNG
-362 REIASVEVPEFAV
+362 KVIASVEVPEFGI
-375 KANGTTHVVICRNA
+375 KSNGTTRVVICRKADKTEVNSELNA
-389 AATEAGSDVEK
+389 
-400 VEVPNLSNLVKTM
+400 VEVPELSELVRTM

-430 GTFKLGYHDYE
+430 GTFKLGYRDYE

-455 ENACIE
+455 EDACIA
-461 YSDDLDGWNDDIKD
+461 YTDNLDGWNDDIKD
-475 LNMADGAYVQ
+475 INMADGAYIQ
-485 LSTQVTSCVPAY
+485 LSAQVTSCVPAY
-497 LNVKA
+497 LKVEA
-502 TPVDVYG
+502 VPVDVNG
-509 REISNDELE
+509 NEISKDELE
-518 VEITGEIKAS
+518 VEITGEIQAS

-536 SPLSVKILQ
+536 SPISVKILQ
-545 KKADA
+545 KKPDA

-563 KAKASDGNAVTGVVL
+563 KAKGEGGNAVTGVVL

>member
-1 MKTKHLKIRLFA
+1 MKTKHLKIRLFS
-13 SLLVMSGFLVTGC
+13 SLIVMGSLLVTGC

-72 ADASTAFNYVF
+72 ADASTGFDYVF
-83 RQQGNT
+83 RQQGNDMEA
-89 VNPAHPYINSIM
+89 AHPYINSIT
-101 VSRRHSSSSNITLSL
+101 VARRQSSSSNITLSFN
-116 ASAARNSRACSAN
+116 SSARNSRA
-129 ASRTASRAASRAS
+129 SRAAVM
-142 ATLHGEG
+142 LHGEG
-149 DVFEFSYEGTKPQE
+149 DVFEFSYEGNKPQE

-169 AEVSSAIN
+169 AEVSSTIN
-177 LKVSFQNLSSWVS
+177 LKVDFQNLSSWVS

-196 LTFPSYMKLAVDGK
+196 LTFPSYMKLAVDGQP
-210 MVEGNTITLNN
+210 VEGNTITLDN
-221 VSTLEDLEKKIDI
+221 VSTSVDLDEKIEI
-234 VGLDFTKKDD
+234 VGLDFTKKDK
-244 LGELK
+244 LGEL
-249 IAKTDLGEKIQLT
+249 TSLGEKIQLT

-336 QIYLTLNSNLDIEGF
+336 QIYLTLNSNLGIEGF
-351 AGGTLKSLKDG
+351 AGGTLKSFKNG
-362 REIASVEVPEFAV
+362 SPIASVKVPEFAV
-375 KANGTTHVVICRNA
+375 KANGITRVVICRNA
-389 AATEAGSDVEK
+389 AATEAGSDVTK
-400 VEVPNLSNLVKTM
+400 VEVPELSELVRTM

-418 FQANARANNQKA
+418 FQANARANNQKT
-430 GTFKLGYHDYE
+430 GTFKFGYHGYE

-455 ENACIE
+455 EDACIE

-485 LSTQVTSCVPAY
+485 LSAQVTSCVPAY

-509 REISNDELE
+509 REISKDELE

-599 SDLN
+599 GDFN

>member
-1 MKTKHLKIRLFA
+1 MKTKHLKIRLFS
-13 SLLVMSGFLVTGC
+13 SLIVMGSLLVTGC

-72 ADASTAFNYVF
+72 ADASTGFDYVF
-83 RQQGNT
+83 RQQGND
-89 VNPAHPYINSIM
+89 VEAAHPYINSIT
-101 VSRRHSSSSNITLSL
+101 VARRQSSSSNITLSFN
-116 ASAARNSRACSAN
+116 SSARNSRA
-129 ASRTASRAASRAS
+129 SRAAVM
-142 ATLHGEG
+142 LHGEG
-149 DVFEFSYEGTKPQE
+149 DVFEFSYEGNKPQE

-169 AEVSSAIN
+169 AEVSSTIN
-177 LKVSFQNLSSWVS
+177 LKVDFQNLSSWVS

-210 MVEGNTITLNN
+210 PVEGNTITLDN
-221 VSTLEDLEKKIDI
+221 VSTSVDLDEKIEI

-244 LGELK
+244 LGKL
-249 IAKTDLGEKIQLT
+249 TSLGNKIQLT

-293 IRITGATGKFN
+293 IKITGATGKFN

-336 QIYLTLNSNLDIEGF
+336 QIYLTLNSNLGIEGF
-351 AGGTLKSLKDG
+351 AGGTLKSFKNG
-362 REIASVEVPEFAV
+362 SPIASVEVPEFAV
-375 KANGTTHVVICRNA
+375 KANGITRVVICRNA
-389 AATEAGSDVEK
+389 AATEAGSDVTK
-400 VEVPNLSNLVKTM
+400 VEVPELSELVRTM

-418 FQANARANNQKA
+418 FQANARANNQKT
-430 GTFKLGYHDYE
+430 GTFKFGYHGYE

-455 ENACIE
+455 EDACIE

-485 LSTQVTSCVPAY
+485 LSAQVTSCVPAY

-509 REISNDELE
+509 REISKDELE

-599 SDLN
+599 GDFN

>member
-1 MKTKHLKIRLFA
+1 MKTKHLKIKLFA
-13 SLLVMSGFLVTGC
+13 SLLVMGGFLVTGC

-72 ADASTAFNYVF
+72 ADASTDFNYVF

-89 VNPAHPYINSIM
+89 VNPAHPYINSIL
-101 VSRRHSSSSNITLSL
+101 VSRQQSSSSNITLSL
-116 ASAARNSRACSAN
+116 ASAARNSRAGSGN
-129 ASRTASRAASRAS
+129 ASRTASRAAAM
-142 ATLHGEG
+142 LHGEG
-149 DVFEFSYEGTKPQE
+149 NVFEFSYEGNKPQE

-196 LTFPSYMKLAVDGK
+196 LTFPSYMKLAVNGK
-210 MVEGNTITLNN
+210 PIEGNAITLYNI
-221 VSTLEDLEKKIDI
+221 STAKNLQEKIEI

-249 IAKTDLGEKIQLT
+249 IVKTSQGEKIQLT

-268 VETSNYSFSSGIS
+268 VETSNFTPGTGASSASI
-281 SVSMKNNLSMSD
+281 KNELTMSD
-293 IRITGATGKFN
+293 IKITSATGKFN

-311 LGNVH
+311 LGSVH

-321 DFLKDGNVVVDLYNP
+321 DFLKGGNVVVDLYNP
-336 QIYLTLNSNLDIEGF
+336 LIYLTINSNLDIEGF
-351 AGGTLKSLKDG
+351 VGGTLKSWKNG
-362 REIASVEVPEFAV
+362 KEIASVKVPEFSI
-375 KANGTTHVVICRNA
+375 KANGTTCVVICRKADKTEVNSELNA
-389 AATEAGSDVEK
+389 
-400 VEVPNLSNLVKTM
+400 VEVPELSELVRTM

-418 FQANARANNQKA
+418 FQANARANSQKV
-430 GTFKLGYHDYE
+430 GTFKLGYRDYE

-455 ENACIE
+455 EDACIE
-461 YSDDLDGWNDDIKD
+461 YTDNLDGWNDDIKD
-475 LNMADGAYVQ
+475 INMADGAYVQ

-497 LNVKA
+497 LKVEA
-502 TPVDVYG
+502 IPVGVNG
-509 REISNDELE
+509 NEISKDELE
-518 VEITGEIKAS
+518 VEVTGEIQAS

-536 SPLSVKILQ
+536 SPISVKIMQ
-545 KKADA
+545 KKSDA

-563 KAKASDGNAVTGVVL
+563 KAKGEGGNAVTGVVL

>member
-1 MKTKHLKIRLFA
+1 MKTKHLKIKLFA
-13 SLLVMSGFLVTGC
+13 SLLVMGGFLVTGC

-72 ADASTAFNYVF
+72 ADASTGFDYVF

-89 VNPAHPYINSIM
+89 VNPAHPYINSIL
-101 VSRRHSSSSNITLSL
+101 VSRQQSSSSNITLSL
-116 ASAARNSRACSAN
+116 ASAARNSRAGSAN
-129 ASRTASRAASRAS
+129 ASRTASRAAAM
-142 ATLHGEG
+142 LHGEG
-149 DVFEFSYEGTKPQE
+149 NVFEFSYEGNKPQE

-210 MVEGNTITLNN
+210 PIEGNAITLYNI
-221 VSTLEDLEKKIDI
+221 STAKNLQEKIEI

-249 IAKTDLGEKIQLT
+249 IVKTSQGEKIQLT

-268 VETSNYSFSSGIS
+268 VEASSFTPGTGASSASI
-281 SVSMKNNLSMSD
+281 KNELTMSD
-293 IRITGATGKFN
+293 IKITSATGKFN

-311 LGNVH
+311 LGSVH

-321 DFLKDGNVVVDLYNP
+321 DFLKGGNVVVDLYNP
-336 QIYLTLNSNLDIEGF
+336 LIYLTINSNLDIEGF
-351 AGGTLKSLKDG
+351 VGGTLKSWKNG
-362 REIASVEVPEFAV
+362 KEIASVDVPEFGI
-375 KANGTTHVVICRNA
+375 KANGTTRVVICRKADKTEVNSELNA
-389 AATEAGSDVEK
+389 
-400 VEVPNLSNLVKTM
+400 VEVPKLSELVRTM

-418 FQANARANNQKA
+418 FQANARANNQKV
-430 GTFKLGYHDYE
+430 GTFKLGYRDYE
-441 VAPSYSIDSPIAFA
+441 VAPSYSINSPIAFA
-455 ENACIE
+455 EDACIA
-461 YSDDLDGWNDDIKD
+461 YTDNLDGWNDDIKD
-475 LNMADGAYVQ
+475 INMADGAYVQ

-497 LNVKA
+497 LKVEA
-502 TPVDVYG
+502 IPVDVNG
-509 REISNDELE
+509 NEISKDELE
-518 VEITGEIKAS
+518 VEVTGEIQAS

-536 SPLSVKILQ
+536 SPISVKIMQ
-545 KKADA
+545 KKSDA

-563 KAKASDGNAVTGVVL
+563 KAKGEGGNAVTGVVL